1 MNDAEWNELRETGWK
16 RPLNAAE
23 EARVQAWLA
32 ARPEDQAAWEEET
45 GLSLLLHQLPQ
56 AAVSSNFTAR
66 VLREIDSLE
75 RSGSAGGMNWLARL
89 KPGRWLRPRWAI
101 GFASALTLVLGLAG
115 LHVYRDHERKEIVSG
130 VRMVGTL
137 AALPHPEALQDF
149 EAIHRLSAVPPT
161 VDLELLAA
169 LE

>member
-16 RPLNAAE
+16 RPLKPAE
-23 EARVQAWLA
+23 EARIQAWLA

-45 GLSLLLHQLPQ
+45 SLSLLLDQLPQ
-56 AAVSSNFTAR
+56 APVPSNFTAE
-66 VLREIDSLE
+66 VLREVDSLE
-75 RSGSAGGMNWLARL
+75 RSGCGGRLTWQERL
-89 KPGRWLRPRWAI
+89 KPGRWLRPRWAL
-101 GFASALTLVLGLAG
+101 GLASTLTLVLGLAG
-115 LHVYRDHERKEIVSG
+115 LHFYRDNERKEIVSG
-130 VRMVGTL
+130 VRMVSPL